1 MSSVEVICI
10 GAAIVDLPL
19 YPVGE
24 HIFKNVSYP
33 VDNISMTI
41 GGDAIN
47 EATIITRLG
56 HKVSLFAMV
65 GNDVAGKF
73 IKDFAQQNNI
83 ITDNLITREDITT
96 SINVGLVQEDGE
108 RTFVTNRNGSLWKMS
123 LQDIEL
129 ANIKQAKILSL
140 ASIFN
145 NPKLDNHALVSIF
158 KKAKSEHMIICAD
171 MVKSRLGEG
180 LTDIAEALSYIDYF
194 FPNYDEASELTGKT
208 ELREIADTFIALGVK
223 NVLIKIGKKGCYI
236 KNQHLSKIAPAF
248 KKPKGVKID
257 TIGAGDNFASGFI
270 SALLRG
276 QSIEECAVF
285 GNAVASVSIESLGA
299 TTGVKS
305 RKQVEEMIAIYE
317 KSNGRVS
324 CE

>member
-1 MSSVEVICI
+1 MNDVDVICI

-33 VDNISMTI
+33 VDNIAMTI

-56 HKVSLFAMV
+56 HKVALFAMV
-65 GNDVAGKF
+65 GNDIAGQF
-73 IKDFAQQNNI
+73 IKDFAKQNRI
-83 ITDNLITREDITT
+83 IINNLITKEGITT

-108 RTFVTNRNGSLWKMS
+108 RTFITNRNGSLWQMS
-123 LQDIEL
+123 IEDINL
-129 ANIKQAKILSL
+129 NDIKHAKILSL

-145 NPKLDNHALVSIF
+145 NPKLNNQALISIF
-158 KKAKSEHMIICAD
+158 KKAKSENMIICAD

-180 LTDIAEALSYIDYF
+180 LNDIAEALSYVEYF

-208 ELREIADTFIALGVK
+208 ELSDIADEFMQLGVQ
-223 NVLIKIGKKGCYI
+223 NVIIKIGKKGCYI
-236 KNQHLSKIAPAF
+236 KNRQLEKIIPAF
-248 KKPKGVKID
+248 KKEKGIKID

-276 QSIEECAVF
+276 EPIEKCALF
-285 GNAVASVSIESLGA
+285 GNAVAAVSIESLGA

-305 RKQVEEMIAIYE
+305 REQVEDMIKMYE
-317 KSNGRVS
+317 EKNGRINH
-324 CE
+324 E